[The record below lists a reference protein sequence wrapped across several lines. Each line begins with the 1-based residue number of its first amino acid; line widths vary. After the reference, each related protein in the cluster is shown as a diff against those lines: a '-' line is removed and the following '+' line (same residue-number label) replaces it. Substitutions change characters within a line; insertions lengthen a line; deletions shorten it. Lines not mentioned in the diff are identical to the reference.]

1 MLINN
6 IEVTVYDM
14 FEEEIEIEDM
24 LNEEVEIIKIEC
36 HEDLSMDIYVKT
48 QYCKYAHEYAEQTSN
63 EFSNMTW
70 SHGLSGKNKPAHEA
84 IKSLLNN
91 PSLERCC
98 SHVEQKVGHVGV
110 YVTGKVLMA
119 SNIDLMSMPT
129 VDGHRGIDISL
140 SGKRTK
146 GIIYSPEQLDTT
158 VFCNGEIIITDMQI
172 TGIWAEKEYITDE
185 LIAISKEL
193 NLEINVGE

>member
-6 IEVTVYDM
+6 INVTIYDM

-24 LNEEVEIIKIEC
+24 MNEEVEIVKIVC
-36 HEDLSMDIYVKT
+36 NNNMSMDIYVKT
-48 QYCKYAHEYAEQTSN
+48 RFNKYAHEYQEQTSN
-63 EFSNMTW
+63 DFNDIVW

-84 IKSLLNN
+84 INSLLNN

-98 SHVEQKVGHVGV
+98 SHVDQKVGHVGV
-110 YVTGKVLMA
+110 YVKGTVLMA

-129 VDGHRGIDISL
+129 VDGHRGIDVLL

-146 GIIYSPEQLDTT
+146 GIIYNTEQIDTT
-158 VFCNGEIIITDMQI
+158 VFRNGEIIMTDMQI
-172 TGIWAEKEYITDE
+172 TGIWAEEQYVTDE
-185 LIAISKEL
+185 LIELSNEL
-193 NLEINVGE
+193 NINIELI